1 MINTIGYKFMQGK
14 DFPLVSVI
22 MNCYNGAEYLR
33 EAIDSI
39 YAQTYQNWEI
49 IFWDN
54 ASTDNTAKI
63 AKSYD
68 DRLKYF
74 KSDNTTPLGEA
85 KSLALKEANGDYL
98 SFLDC
103 DDCLFPNKFKIQ
115 IEILEKNPTIY
126 LLYSSYDV
134 IDARG
139 FLKRDFHVP
148 DNNSVN
154 FCSLIKRYPINQQTV
169 LFRKKVLDNKHI
181 FINKSLTYSPD
192 YDFFIKIA
200 SEFNI
205 GSHKEKTVQ
214 YREHSNSLSKR
225 KLMAV
230 SNDVGSTLTYLE
242 KENNLKIRCPYE
254 LIDAKKKLTYYDV
267 IYFISINKRKIALKR
282 LETIIFN
289 RVPYFLLFIFLWI
302 RIPNKLLLKLLKR

>member
-1 MINTIGYKFMQGK
+1 
-14 DFPLVSVI
+14 
-22 MNCYNGAEYLR
+22 MNCYNGETYLR

-39 YAQTYQNWEI
+39 YAQTYQNWEV

-54 ASTDNTAKI
+54 SSTDNTAKI

-74 KSDNTTPLGEA
+74 KSDKTTPLGEA
-85 KSLALKEANGDYL
+85 RSLALNEAKGDYL

-115 IEILEKNPTIY
+115 VEILEKNPSIY
-126 LLYSSYDV
+126 LLFSSYDV

-139 FLKRDFHVP
+139 ILKRDFYVP

-154 FCSLIKRYPINQQTV
+154 FCSIIKRYPINQQTV

-181 FINKSLTYSPD
+181 FINKLLTYSPD

-214 YREHSNSLSKR
+214 YREHNSALSK
-225 KLMAV
+225 KTLMVV
-230 SNDVGSTLTYLE
+230 SKDAGSTLSYLE
-242 KENNLKIRCPYE
+242 ENSGLKIRCPDE
-254 LIDAKKKLTYYDV
+254 LINAKKKLTFYDV
-267 IYFISINKRKIALKR
+267 IYLISINKRRKALKR
-282 LETIIFN
+282 LRSIAFN
-289 RVPYFLLFIFLWI
+289 RPSYFALFIFLWVRVPSKI
-302 RIPNKLLLKLLKR
+302 LLKLLRR

>member
-1 MINTIGYKFMQGK
+1 MQEKGL
-14 DFPLVSVI
+14 PLVSII
-22 MNCYNGAEYLR
+22 MNCYNGEGYLR
-33 EAIDSI
+33 DAIDSI
-39 YAQTYQNWEI
+39 YAQTYQNWEV

-54 ASTDNTAKI
+54 FSTDNTAKI

-74 KSDNTTPLGEA
+74 KSDKTTPLGEA
-85 KSLALKEANGDYL
+85 RSLALKEAKGDYL

-103 DDCLFPNKFKIQ
+103 DDCLFPNKLKIQ
-115 IEILEKNPTIY
+115 VEILEKNPSVY
-126 LLYSSYDV
+126 LLFSSYDV

-139 FLKRDFHVP
+139 ILKRDFYVS

-154 FCSLIKRYPINQQTV
+154 FCSIIKRYPINQQTV

-181 FINKSLTYSPD
+181 FINKLLTYSPD

-214 YREHSNSLSKR
+214 YREHNSSLSK
-225 KLMAV
+225 KTLMVV
-230 SNDVGSTLTYLE
+230 SKDSGSTLSYLE
-242 KENNLKIRCPYE
+242 ENSGLKIRCPYE
-254 LIDAKKKLTYYDV
+254 LINAKKKLTFYDV
-267 IYFISINKRKIALKR
+267 IYLISINKRRKALKR
-282 LETIIFN
+282 LRSIAFN
-289 RVPYFLLFIFLWI
+289 RPSYFALFIFLWVRVPSKI
-302 RIPNKLLLKLLKR
+302 LLKLLRR